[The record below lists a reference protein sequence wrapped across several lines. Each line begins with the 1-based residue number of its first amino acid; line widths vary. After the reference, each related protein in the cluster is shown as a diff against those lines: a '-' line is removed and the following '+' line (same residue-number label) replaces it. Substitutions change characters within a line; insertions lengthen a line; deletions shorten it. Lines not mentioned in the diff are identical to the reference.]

1 MVIILF
7 LEGSKYIIG
16 MPASSHASGDS
27 VSDLEFLKIASRIL
41 TWSYVLSIT
50 YEFIGFTENVQAVCL
65 KESFLLST

>member
-41 TWSYVLSIT
+41 T
-50 YEFIGFTENVQAVCL
+50 
-65 KESFLLST
+65 